1 MQARTHSSEFVN
13 IATFNH
19 RPEAEALKSMLI
31 SEGVTAQVKDETN
44 LQKYWFLAS
53 AKAGIHVQVTK
64 ECMEKAQKVMDQPEA
79 KRFLQKAI
87 RCPSCNSLQVQYP
100 DLTRKNI
107 LPTLLAQLFV
117 LLRITQHK
125 YYCESCHFSW
135 LKAPGRASG
144 RKKARAATSS

>member
-1 MQARTHSSEFVN
+1 MNEFVN

-19 RPEAEALKSMLI
+19 KPEAEALKSMLL
-31 SEGVTAQVKDETN
+31 SKGVTAEVQDETN
-44 LQKYWFLAS
+44 LQKYWFWATT
-53 AKAGIHVQVTK
+53 KAGIHVQVTK
-64 ECMEKAQKVMDQPEA
+64 EYLANTQELLSQPEA
-79 KRFLQKAI
+79 THLLQKAI

-117 LLRITQHK
+117 LLRFTQHK

-135 LKAPGRASG
+135 LKAPVRAYE
-144 RKKARAATSS
+144 RKRARTSVS